1 VTPDQTT
8 RYDISLL
15 SNFTKIPA
23 GYRIQISINSQPP
36 ADFHF
41 PVAPTPQELAN
52 LAGGSYTVERSPQ
65 AASFVNLPLT
75 TPSSATPSDTDWGPS
90 S

>member
-1 VTPDQTT
+1 MTPGQTT

-15 SNFTKIPA
+15 SNFTRIPA
-23 GYRIQISINSQPP
+23 GYRIRISIDSRPP

-41 PVAPTPQELAN
+41 PVAPTPQESAN
-52 LAGGSYTVERSPQ
+52 LAGGVYTIERFPQ
-65 AASFVNLPLT
+65 AASSVNLPLT
-75 TPSSATPSDTDWGPS
+75 TPSSATPSDEDRGPS